1 MMENLLIA
9 LQIMVKGMVGIFVV
23 IAILTLIVIL
33 MGKIA
38 GPAKKEDE
46 QS

>member
-1 MMENLLIA
+1 MMENLIIA
-9 LQIMVKGMVGIFVV
+9 LQIMLKGMVGIFVV
-23 IAILTLIVIL
+23 IAILTLIVML

-46 QS
+46 LS

>member
-1 MMENLLIA
+1 MMENLIIA
-9 LQIMVKGMVGIFVV
+9 LQIMLKGMVGIFVV
-23 IAILTLIVIL
+23 IAILTLIVML

-38 GPAKKEDE
+38 GPAKREDE

>member
-1 MMENLLIA
+1 MMENLIIA
-9 LQIMVKGMVGIFVV
+9 LQIMLKGMVGIFVV
-23 IAILTLIVIL
+23 VAILTLIVML

>member
-1 MMENLLIA
+1 MMENLIIA
-9 LQIMVKGMVGIFVV
+9 LQIMLKGVVGIFVV
-23 IAILTLIVIL
+23 IAILTLIVML

>member
-1 MMENLLIA
+1 MMENLIIA
-9 LQIMVKGMVGIFVV
+9 LQIMLKGLVGIFVV
-23 IAILTLIVIL
+23 IAILTLIVML

>member
-1 MMENLLIA
+1 MMENFLIA

-23 IAILTLIVIL
+23 IAILTLIVML
-33 MGKIA
+33 MGKIS
-38 GPAKKEDE
+38 GSGKKEDE

>member
-1 MMENLLIA
+1 MMENLIIA
-9 LQIMVKGMVGIFVV
+9 LQIMLKGMVGIFVV
-23 IAILTLIVIL
+23 IAILMLIVML

-38 GPAKKEDE
+38 GRAKKEDV

>member
-1 MMENLLIA
+1 MMENLIIA
-9 LQIMVKGMVGIFVV
+9 LQIMLKGMVGIFVV
-23 IAILTLIVIL
+23 IAILTLIVML

-38 GPAKKEDE
+38 GTAKKEDE

>member
-1 MMENLLIA
+1 MMENLIIA
-9 LQIMVKGMVGIFVV
+9 LQIMLKGMVGIFVV
-23 IAILTLIVIL
+23 IALLTLIVML

>member
-1 MMENLLIA
+1 MMENLIIA
-9 LQIMVKGMVGIFVV
+9 LQIMLKGMVGIFVV
-23 IAILTLIVIL
+23 IAILTLIVML

>member
-1 MMENLLIA
+1 MMENLIIA
-9 LQIMVKGMVGIFVV
+9 LQIMLKGMVGIFVV
-23 IAILTLIVIL
+23 IAILTLIVML

-38 GPAKKEDE
+38 GNAKKEDE

>member
-23 IAILTLIVIL
+23 IAILTLIVML

>member
-1 MMENLLIA
+1 MIENLIIA
-9 LQIMVKGMVGIFVV
+9 LQIMLKGMVGIFVV
-23 IAILTLIVIL
+23 IAILTLIVML